1 MPDELKLET
10 IIEKDPVNL
19 TEEEIT
25 YLNEHKSQLTDDQI
39 KKFES
44 VLKEEG
50 DDGDDGDE
58 AGNRGEN
65 Q

>member
-1 MPDELKLET
+1 MPNELMLET
-10 IIEKDPVNL
+10 IVQKDPINL
-19 TEEEIT
+19 TSEEID
-25 YLNEHKSQLTDDQI
+25 YLKDHKSQLTDDQI

-44 VLKEEG
+44 VLKNNE
-50 DDGDDGDE
+50 DDGDDGNE